1 MNFNKFVGDFPNQN
15 PALMF
20 YNILEEQA
28 KGNIKISQKDQM
40 NYGDMYLEKY

>member
-28 KGNIKISQKDQM
+28 KINIKISQKDQM